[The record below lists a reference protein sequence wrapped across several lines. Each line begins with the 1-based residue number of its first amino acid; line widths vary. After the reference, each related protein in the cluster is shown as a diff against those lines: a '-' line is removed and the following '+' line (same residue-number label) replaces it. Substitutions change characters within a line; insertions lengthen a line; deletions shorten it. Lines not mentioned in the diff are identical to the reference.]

1 MGCLFACF
9 RVKDSSPPSTVEA
22 VPSLIGDRVVRRNQ
36 LAALL
41 LSEGS
46 GCFESCASHGGV
58 FQEAKFL
65 KICEAVLENPT
76 DIRKGSGK
84 AKYQTRVEDVKPDTF
99 FKKFNRLERPDQVS
113 NAPPTANDCLAGNKR
128 LSLLTKLTE
137 EGRKVESIVDSA
149 SKDFSS
155 QTGGQIHGL
164 ASQNSPGPA
173 PLRLAKEM
181 DTPGTLSLEKV
192 ENGRLDANGLTH
204 TQRFC
209 LVRNPLLLRVSS
221 HNSCQSADSANAGT
235 GQQGTPSFVL
245 VESEFS
251 QMNDKASSSDRVS
264 EEAGSKPI
272 MNCSD
277 DPFASPDG
285 RRLNNG
291 AALKERFPN
300 SKSPVDRPIIGMVA
314 AHWNDDETTGI
325 SPKLWDGNG
334 IPNST
339 NKYKE
344 DQKVSWHATP
354 FEERLEKALSDEKL
368 YPQRKLPNGKPIK
381 FDEEGEEK
389 DAAAAT

>member
-22 VPSLIGDRVVRRNQ
+22 DRVVRRNQ

-41 LSEGS
+41 LSEVPRS
-46 GCFESCASHGGV
+46 LCLSYFLESCQSQSQL
-58 FQEAKFL
+58 FSLSFMSFCYRSL
-65 KICEAVLENPT
+65 IMNYL
-76 DIRKGSGK
+76 
-84 AKYQTRVEDVKPDTF
+84 EDVKPDTF

-113 NAPPTANDCLAGNKR
+113 NAPPTANDCLAGNKCGNIPRENRR
-128 LSLLTKLTE
+128 LSLLTKLSE

-181 DTPGTLSLEKV
+181 DTPGTLSQEKV
-192 ENGRLDANGLTH
+192 ENGRLDANALTQ
-204 TQRFC
+204 TQHFC

-235 GQQGTPSFVL
+235 GQQGAPSFVL

-381 FDEEGEEK
+381 FDEREEN